1 MKKPFPQPCHT
12 DRTADRA
19 APRPGELL
27 TLLVTQAFLRLAQVR
42 RGRQQTR
49 PGAPG
54 PRLLGGRVHDELRA
68 RRADE
73 LHILGAHVAHDA
85 PEVAALV
92 GPEHRDGG
100 AGLACAASAAGA
112 VQERLRVLGQ
122 VVVHHLRARAT
133 LHRVGIHLELHYAL
147 REARR
152 AQRGARG
159 GRRRPPTVRHRS
171 MDTLASVADQRACRR
186 RARPAFDS
194 PHSVT
199 PDIMEQ
205 ATNGRS
211 ILDGTPACRPDKT
224 TAGARRRTRSTSEMS
239 RPRAATSVAT
249 SATNLPSRK
258 CRSTVSRCFCEMSP
272 CSACR
277 PARRRISAGS
287 SRRFNKRVGVRNVAV
302 HRASRRAQPH
312 KRKEPCECH
321 RRCGASPS
329 SQTKQRPGP
338 HSRQIAL
345 CALASPPC
353 NIVAGQPMDGRPLPP
368 AGEKGRG
375 GGRARASHVC
385 VLASA
390 AATSSASRLVSVN
403 TMALPPRPY
412 TVMKSTSRLRRADG
426 DTSAPSTLRA
436 RAGSPPPA
444 TGAECG
450 GRG

>member
-1 MKKPFPQPCHT
+1 MKESFPQPCHT

-312 KRKEPCECH
+312 SARSPVSVTDVAAHRPHHKQNSALGLTAAKSLCAHLPPLRAISLQDNQWTAARCH
-321 RRCGASPS
+321 RQVKRVGA
-329 SQTKQRPGP
+329 
-338 HSRQIAL
+338 A
-345 CALASPPC
+345 A
-353 NIVAGQPMDGRPLPP
+353 
-368 AGEKGRG
+368 
-375 GGRARASHVC
+375 GRAPHTGACWPAR
-385 VLASA
+385 
-390 AATSSASRLVSVN
+390 RRPR
-403 TMALPPRPY
+403 PPR
-412 TVMKSTSRLRRADG
+412 AW
-426 DTSAPSTLRA
+426 
-436 RAGSPPPA
+436 SP
-444 TGAECG
+444 
-450 GRG
+450 